1 MEYYENR
8 KKKRKLHSEQAS
20 NDNELPDIISSF
32 PLHIDLKSKV
42 TTNVENNCLLEKQT
56 EENDTEYQD
65 NLDNINQIENI
76 NIDDNEITNKSS
88 DCLECWNDVEIN
100 QENLLHYYTNISTK
114 EFCSKLLTLLRNS
127 NTCKSHANHL
137 LSFISSILPTPNNVP
152 KTMKNLLNQLEIEN
166 NNFKKYIL
174 CTSCNDY
181 VSLEKKICFKC
192 SSNDSKT
199 FAFIYDMNIEE
210 YIRNIYIRL
219 KIEIDQYRN
228 QLRLMNDK
236 DKTND
241 IGFNNLYQQ
250 LLRDNLNDN
259 FITFLLHLDGI
270 NLSKSSNM
278 KMWLFSGSII
288 ELRPQLRKHRYNNV
302 LFSFWFSDQEP
313 NVKIWLRDCAN
324 LIKLIKMKG
333 IIINENHRINIKFL
347 SITGDSP
354 ALSKILNF
362 IGHGGYYCCNFCYTR

>member
-288 ELRPQLRKHRYNNV
+288 ELRPQLRKNRYNNV
-302 LFSFWFSDQEP
+302 
-313 NVKIWLRDCAN
+313 V
-324 LIKLIKMKG
+324 
-333 IIINENHRINIKFL
+333 
-347 SITGDSP
+347 
-354 ALSKILNF
+354 
-362 IGHGGYYCCNFCYTR
+362 FC